1 MPPKKPASAAAA
13 ASEPAAFVDEDYA
26 KLIDDLKSEYGTR
39 FEAHG
44 VRVDQLEASLMK
56 AKSDIIAL
64 EKALEVKEREV
75 TTIKQRA
82 NDQEQYIR
90 SWSIR
95 VLDLPIPQGQDA
107 SDNNIVMKAVYNQ
120 VLLPI
125 FRGAAQRGLLTGIPA
140 WDQVLETA
148 HILPSKPGQ
157 TPPIIAR
164 FYSRNIKALVFRLK
178 RDFATRVADPD
189 PAQPRTRRPA
199 KPAHPFYEDLTTT
212 NFLKMR
218 AIANDPRVMACW
230 SVAGQLRF
238 RLNNEER
245 VHKVS
250 NVYDTTD
257 NIISSSTSTSTSTTI
272 TGPSTRTSTGNSRNS
287 TSNSRNSNTASTITI
302 T

>member
-1 MPPKKPASAAAA
+1 MPPKKPAAAAA
-13 ASEPAAFVDEDYA
+13 AAPEQSAFVDEDYA
-26 KLIDDLKSEYGTR
+26 KLIDDLRKEFGTR

-44 VRVDQLEASLMK
+44 VRFEKLEASLLQ
-56 AKSDIIAL
+56 AKGTITTL
-64 EKALEVKEREV
+64 EKALEVKEKEI
-75 TTIKQRA
+75 TTIRQRA

-95 VLDLPIPQGQDA
+95 VLDLPIPQGQDS
-107 SDNNIVMKAVYNQ
+107 SDNTIVMKAVYSQ

-125 FRGAAQRGLLTGIPA
+125 FRGAAQKGLMPGIPA

-164 FYSRNIKALVFRLK
+164 FYSRNIKALVFKLK
-178 RDFATRVADPD
+178 REFATRVADPD
-189 PAQPRTRRPA
+189 PSSQSRSRRPA

-218 AIANDPRVMACW
+218 AIAKDPRVMACW

-245 VHKVS
+245 ICKVA
-250 NVYDTTD
+250 NIYDTTD
-257 NIISSSTSTSTSTTI
+257 HIITSSTNSASTGSGPSNSNRTSTSNN
-272 TGPSTRTSTGNSRNS
+272 RTSSN
-287 TSNSRNSNTASTITI
+287 TSNPIITPITI